1 MKGKSSK
8 SSSADK
14 IYTSINL
21 GPPVALYHVKRFKR
35 ALSLFLPVTNQSLA
49 ICISQFTVV
58 LIGSEK
64 RMSWSRR
71 VKGVVLRL
79 VVAAARLIYTRT
91 ATKH

>member
-35 ALSLFLPVTNQSLA
+35 ALSLSSFTNHSLA

-79 VVAAARLIYTRT
+79 VVVAAARLIYTRT

>member
-35 ALSLFLPVTNQSLA
+35 ALSSFTNHSLA